1 MLDIFSVRKRYWR
14 WWCKCILLWLY
25 VKFKFKQLCNH
36 NVMVQ
41 TFMTTE
47 LEIINKNSSSSSS
60 CWSLLTE
67 LGEMAREAGEF
78 STGLQNSK
86 YQVGVI
92 IWFQSTIQG
101 QVQLKLSLPLASR
114 CSSLCFLDMCCLSPP
129 LEVSSIEQYGQ
140 ERAIFRWWTYNQQT
154 WQPVRISTFVSPQYD
169 WHIRLYSCNTSDK

>member
-1 MLDIFSVRKRYWR
+1 MA
-14 WWCKCILLWLY
+14 
-25 VKFKFKQLCNH
+25 
-36 NVMVQ
+36 Q

-47 LEIINKNSSSSSS
+47 LEIINKNSSSFSSS
-60 CWSLLTE
+60 GWSLLTE

-78 STGLQNSK
+78 STGLQNSN

-129 LEVSSIEQYGQ
+129 LEVSSMEQYGQ

-154 WQPVRISTFVSPQYD
+154 WQPVRISTFVSPQSWRFWLSSLEI
-169 WHIRLYSCNTSDK
+169 WHARFQGSYIPSWWYLSSQYS